1 MKADGPAAASPSR
14 TALAAARA
22 ATLARPGARLLLLA
36 ALLLAALLLGG
47 AYLALRDY
55 HASRARTSADTR
67 VLARG
72 AAANADRFLTDR
84 LDLLAV
90 VARAPVVRSGDR
102 RRIRAYLE
110 SLDPASIGFNARM
123 GYVDRDG
130 RATALTGYALTEPVL
145 DVSDRDYVRSVL
157 RKHRPAISAAII
169 GRLTGSPQIAL
180 ATPTVDAAG
189 RFSGMVI
196 GSFRL
201 DQTDK
206 SVQILRFGS
215 ADVTI
220 LDRSS
225 QVIVARLP
233 VTSLRKPSNSA
244 LVARARGL
252 REGVLAD
259 VRGLDGRPGRLVAFA
274 ATSPGGWTIVVER
287 ATSEAFGPAKRT
299 LGIELG
305 GILMALLIGGVS
317 AVLLAGR
324 LNRVHDQQLQLVEQE
339 RAARELAE
347 REEARARL
355 LAEAALALDQPGE
368 LGDRLATVLA
378 LCVPRLADSARIE
391 SVDASSTA
399 RVLASAGDVEQPAE
413 LMTERAVVAAIQSSG
428 RSFGSLTLARTDAAL
443 PFSLSDQLLAD
454 DLAGR
459 VAVALASSQAFDEQ
473 RQIARSLQRSLLAG
487 ISEDSEARLSVAVR
501 YESATR
507 ALEIGGD
514 WYDTFPLGDGRIAAV
529 VGDVVGH
536 GLVAASAMGTLRS
549 GLRAIALTVSSPGE
563 LLAQLDRFAERTPN
577 AHFTTVVCAVIDPER
592 CTLTYA
598 AAGHPFPLLVDH
610 AGSAR
615 FLEGGRSLPLAGLGA
630 RERSEETVPFAPGC
644 TLLLYTD
651 GLVERRGEPIDERM
665 ARLGA
670 IASTMS
676 GEPTEEVADEILEQL
691 LGDEPRRDD
700 VALLCLSLPRD
711 VPRFVR
717 HRPASAD
724 ELAPLRR
731 DLRAWLE
738 ASGAAEIAA
747 DAVLGVGEA
756 CANSVLHAYGDDVDG
771 SIKVEGT
778 IEAGEL
784 RIVVHDSGRWKPKR
798 ARTGG
803 RGYAIMRATMGDVR
817 VVARATGTTVSLRRK
832 LGA

>member
-1 MKADGPAAASPSR
+1 MKADRPATASPSR
-14 TALAAARA
+14 AALAAARA
-22 ATLARPGARLLLLA
+22 VTLARPGARLLLLA

-55 HASRARTSADTR
+55 RASRARTSADTR

-72 AAANADRFLTDR
+72 AAANADRFLIDR

-102 RRIRAYLE
+102 HRIHAYLE

-123 GYVDRDG
+123 GYVDREG
-130 RATALTGYALTEPVL
+130 RAQALTGYALTEPVL

-157 RKHRPAISAAII
+157 GTHRPAISAAIV
-169 GRLTGSPQIAL
+169 GRIAGSPQIAL
-180 ATPTVDAAG
+180 ATPTFDTAG

-225 QVIVARLP
+225 QEIVASVP
-233 VTSLRKPSNSA
+233 VTALRKPSNGE
-244 LVARARGL
+244 LVARAQRL
-252 REGVLAD
+252 REGVLVD
-259 VRGLDGRPGRLVAFA
+259 VHGLDGSPGRLVAFA
-274 ATSPGGWTIVVER
+274 RTAPGGWTVFVER
-287 ATSEAFGPAKRT
+287 ATSEAFGPARRT

-305 GILMALLIGGVS
+305 GIFVALLIGGVS

-347 REEARARL
+347 SEEARAWL

-368 LGDRLATVLA
+368 LGDRLANVLG
-378 LCVPRLADSARIE
+378 LCVPELADSARIE
-391 SVDASSTA
+391 SIDASSTA
-399 RVLASAGDVEQPAE
+399 RVLASAGALEQPSE
-413 LMTERAVVAAIQSSG
+413 LISEHAVVAQIQSAG
-428 RSFGSLTLARTDAAL
+428 RSVGSLTLTRLDPAH

-459 VAVALASSQAFDEQ
+459 VAVALASAQAFDEQ

-487 ISEDSEARLSVAVR
+487 IAEDSETRLSIAVR

-563 LLAQLDRFAERTPN
+563 LLVQLDRFAERTPN

-598 AAGHPFPLLVDH
+598 AAGHPHPLLIDRS
-610 AGSAR
+610 GSAR
-615 FLEGGRSLPLAGLGA
+615 FLEGARSLPLAGLGA
-630 RERSEETVPFAPGC
+630 SGRSEETVAFDPGS

-651 GLVERRGEPIDERM
+651 GLVERRGERIDERM
-665 ARLGA
+665 ARLCA
-670 IASTMS
+670 IASSMS

-700 VALLCLSLPRD
+700 VALLCLSLPREM
-711 VPRFVR
+711 PRFLR

-731 DLRAWLE
+731 ELRDWLE

-747 DAVLGVGEA
+747 DAVLAVGEA
-756 CANSVLHAYGDDVDG
+756 CANAVLHAYGDDVDG

-778 IEAGEL
+778 IADGEVQ
-784 RIVVHDSGRWKPKR
+784 IVVHDSGRWKPKR

-803 RGYAIMRATMGDVR
+803 RGYAIMRATMTDVR

-832 LGA
+832 LEA